1 MGESGHNVD
10 LYRAGK
16 MCLTGSHTVAY
27 TPKVSGSYQI
37 DIKIPNTPEVQQVAV
52 SAATDSELSGTF
64 TIVYLQPGFDP
75 ISSDSISFDSTAEDF
90 EIGDIIGS
98 VEVSRHNCASPAISC
113 SWNVT
118 FLSFHG
124 DSNMILL
131 NKSQLGGVGD
141 VEIQELVK
149 GHISKSIIGM
159 PRTIDVSAGD
169 IDPSMTT
176 AFGKGLVK
184 AKAGEKST
192 FSIQPKDGYG
202 NDKQCESSDLFYSA
216 IYPEAKNDDSTVV
229 SNNVESS
236 QQENIDFCSFNY
248 VPLTS
253 GFHTVAIVYATSR
266 ERQVIT
272 TNYDGVVRAGT
283 FKLSLGTTS
292 TLCSPL
298 LSNRIASTTSSTS
311 SRLIQLW
318 ETLSRCLLTPQIS
331 LAVPRDGTW
340 RQLMTVDSH
349 ISKWHTRSAR
359 FKKLRSWLL
368 IL

>member
-1 MGESGHNVD
+1 
-10 LYRAGK
+10 
-16 MCLTGSHTVAY
+16 
-27 TPKVSGSYQI
+27 
-37 DIKIPNTPEVQQVAV
+37 
-52 SAATDSELSGTF
+52 
-64 TIVYLQPGFDP
+64 
-75 ISSDSISFDSTAEDF
+75 
-90 EIGDIIGS
+90 
-98 VEVSRHNCASPAISC
+98 
-113 SWNVT
+113 
-118 FLSFHG
+118 
-124 DSNMILL
+124 
-131 NKSQLGGVGD
+131 
-141 VEIQELVK
+141 
-149 GHISKSIIGM
+149 
-159 PRTIDVSAGD
+159 
-169 IDPSMTT
+169 MTT

-272 TNYDGVVRAGT
+272 FHWGQHPHYR
-283 FKLSLGTTS
+283 FLGMQIKKKS
-292 TLCSPL
+292 SKHSIHHLKVSRCSPL